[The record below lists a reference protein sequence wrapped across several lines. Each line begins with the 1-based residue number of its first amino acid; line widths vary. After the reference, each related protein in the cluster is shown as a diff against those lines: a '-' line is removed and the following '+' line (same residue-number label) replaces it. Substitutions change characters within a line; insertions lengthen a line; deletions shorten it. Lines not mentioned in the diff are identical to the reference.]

1 MDLSFDQLMIDIEE
15 NDNCGYFPIQVFET
29 QSKPK
34 TVTLI
39 TIPNIPGKDEPYE
52 VVGWCSDNGGMPCEA
67 TAVLVGDSGSGQAL
81 LIHGGDE
88 GIRLR
93 PTSSNSPWVLG
104 TDDQIGEPYLLL
116 QTSVKLVYS

>member
-1 MDLSFDQLMIDIEE
+1 
-15 NDNCGYFPIQVFET
+15 
-29 QSKPK
+29 
-34 TVTLI
+34 
-39 TIPNIPGKDEPYE
+39 
-52 VVGWCSDNGGMPCEA
+52 MPCEA
-67 TAVLVGDSGSGQAL
+67 SAVLVGDSGLGQAL

-93 PTSSNSPWVLG
+93 PASSNSPLVLG